1 LPISSG
7 NIRIKNTGYA
17 FGGEVL
23 RLFHGNMD
31 QCFTLPQPG
40 VSEHPYSV
48 FYEAGSVCSHAR
60 SLWRLEFLRTRWY
73 SGFMNHNSY
82 VRLRH
87 ITSGR
92 YLGVINGEI
101 SVIHRDKANADAITF
116 ILTPTKDDK
125 RSTDA
130 DTEETMGQP
139 IIKYGDTLVYMQHV
153 KTGWWLSYQTYE
165 TKKRGVGKVEEKKA
179 ALHAEGHM
187 DDCFT
192 LVRAQDEEARS
203 ALVIRKC
210 MSLFS
215 KFIRA
220 MDVQNDSYI
229 QTRYWKKISLEKVLK
244 CLDDLI
250 EFFSQPS
257 EDISHDERQNK
268 LKALRNRQDLF
279 HEEGMISLVLETI
292 DKFSETKN
300 QANKTNI
307 QLFDGVK
314 QQVIDDIYDQLY
326 ALLATMIK
334 GNRNNCAQ
342 FAQGNRL
349 DCLISRLTSQQTSRG
364 VLEVLHCVLIDSPE
378 ALNMIK
384 ERHIQGIISLLDRN
398 GRDPKVLK
406 ILCSLCANNG
416 IAVRTNQNLIC
427 ENLLPRKD
435 LLVQTRLID
444 QISCL
449 RPNIMVSVQ
458 HGESMYK
465 KWYFEVEIDYIE
477 GTTEGYQPHLRIGW
491 ATTEFQPA
499 PDSAEGTTSVGVG
512 DDAYSFGFDGYSL
525 WFGKYCFLTFYLKK
539 II

>member
-1 LPISSG
+1 MNASFQQTLWTMMPISAG
-7 NIRIKNTGYA
+7 AIRLKNAGYV

-48 FYEAGSVCSHAR
+48 FYETGSVCSHAR
-60 SLWRLEFLRTRWY
+60 SLWRLEFIRTRWY
-73 SGFMNHNSY
+73 GGFMLHNTF

-92 YLGVINGEI
+92 YLGVLNGEVG
-101 SVIHRDKANADAITF
+101 VIHRDKASADVITF
-116 ILTPTKDDK
+116 VLTASKDDK
-125 RSTDA
+125 RTSDR
-130 DTEETMGQP
+130 DRETEPQEENMGAP
-139 IIKYGDTLVYMQHV
+139 LLKYGDSLVYMQHV

-165 TKKRGVGKVEEKKA
+165 TKKRGVGKVEEKRA

-192 LVRAQDEEARS
+192 LVRAQEEEARS

-210 MSLFS
+210 MSIFS

-220 MDVQNDSYI
+220 MDVATAANMDYPLA
-229 QTRYWKKISLEKVLK
+229 RYWKRISLEKVLK
-244 CLDDLI
+244 CLQDLI
-250 EFFSQPS
+250 EFFAQPS
-257 EDISHDERQNK
+257 ESESHEARQNK

-279 HEEGMISLVLETI
+279 HEEGMITLVLETI
-292 DKFSETKN
+292 DKYSEAKS
-300 QANKTNI
+300 QASTRTI
-307 QLFDGVK
+307 QLFDNMR
-314 QQVIDDIYDQLY
+314 QQTIDDIYDQLY

-349 DCLISRLTSQQTSRG
+349 DCLISRLTSQQTTTG
-364 VLEVLHCVLIDSPE
+364 VLEVLQCVLVDSPE

-398 GRDPKVLK
+398 GRDPKVLAV
-406 ILCSLCANNG
+406 LCSLCANNG

-427 ENLLPRKD
+427 ENLLARTD
-435 LLVQTRLID
+435 LLLQTRLID
-444 QISCL
+444 QISWL
-449 RPNIMVSVQ
+449 V
-458 HGESMYK
+458 
-465 KWYFEVEIDYIE
+465 
-477 GTTEGYQPHLRIGW
+477 
-491 ATTEFQPA
+491 A
-499 PDSAEGTTSVGVG
+499 
-512 DDAYSFGFDGYSL
+512 SFN
-525 WFGKYCFLTFYLKK
+525 
-539 II
+539 

>member
-1 LPISSG
+1 M
-7 NIRIKNTGYA
+7 
-17 FGGEVL
+17 

-31 QCFTLPQPG
+31 QCFTLPQAG
-40 VSEHPYSV
+40 VSEHPYNV
-48 FYEAGSVCSHAR
+48 FYETGSVCSHAR
-60 SLWRLEFLRTRWY
+60 SLWRLEFLRTKWY
-73 SGFMNHNSY
+73 GGFMGWNTFA
-82 VRLRH
+82 RLRH

-101 SVIHRDKANADAITF
+101 SVVHRDKGNADAITF
-116 ILTPTKDDK
+116 ILTPSKDDK
-125 RSTDA
+125 RSTEA
-130 DTEETMGQP
+130 ESEETMGHP
-139 IIKYGDTLVYMQHV
+139 LIKYGDTLVYMQHV
-153 KTGWWLSYQTYE
+153 KSGCWLSYQTYE
-165 TKKRGVGKVEEKKA
+165 TKKRGLGKVEEKKA

-192 LVRAQDEEARS
+192 IVRAQEEEARS

-210 MSLFS
+210 MSLFT

-220 MDVQNDSYI
+220 LDSA
-229 QTRYWKKISLEKVLK
+229 QDKTADKQMSRYWKKISLEKVLK

-250 EFFSQPS
+250 EFFAQPN
-257 EDISHDERQNK
+257 EDCGHEERQAK

-292 DKFSETKN
+292 DKYSETKN
-300 QANKTNI
+300 QSNKTSI
-307 QLFDGVK
+307 QLFDGYS

-398 GRDPKVLK
+398 GRDPKVNNFIFCF
-406 ILCSLCANNG
+406 IL
-416 IAVRTNQNLIC
+416 
-427 ENLLPRKD
+427 
-435 LLVQTRLID
+435 
-444 QISCL
+444 
-449 RPNIMVSVQ
+449 
-458 HGESMYK
+458 
-465 KWYFEVEIDYIE
+465 
-477 GTTEGYQPHLRIGW
+477 
-491 ATTEFQPA
+491 
-499 PDSAEGTTSVGVG
+499 
-512 DDAYSFGFDGYSL
+512 
-525 WFGKYCFLTFYLKK
+525 FLFIL
-539 II
+539 